1 MIQSIGKYD
10 VLERLGQGSQGI
22 VYRAM
27 DNDLQR
33 IVAIKV
39 IEHSD
44 GDEQVFSQSLRREAM
59 LAAGLDHPHITT
71 IFDFQ
76 VESNYSYI
84 AMEFVPDSLQKLLAQ
99 NRNLPWQ
106 TAMAIVGQIASALQ
120 YAHDNGV
127 VHRDIKP
134 QNILMTDNGVVKV
147 CDFGIARAFGAH
159 TIGNASL
166 VDGTPSYMA
175 PEQWDSS
182 SVNAKL
188 DQYALG
194 ILLYEIIAGHPPFI
208 ADSMEA
214 LYIQHRNASV
224 PPFPL
229 ELGVPAYVEQII
241 TKATQKDPQDR
252 YADISCFIDIDPSID
267 LDLATD
273 TAEVDQPV
281 SILQPSKLS
290 QHCCLCSRLLSATF
304 LLGGV
309 CDEPGCETVIC
320 QSCWGIRRRRLCPAH
335 VLYQSSTASTDSE
348 DHKSADLSS
357 TLSLATFPLIKSRIL
372 DGFISRM
379 DQLRNIQTLDGIVLS
394 NGYVRKSMSD
404 GLRSSRDSDGHL
416 RLRPSLNSN
425 RAPRF
430 STVRYSFRVDPKLAR
445 TAFADLV
452 IEIRV
457 LEPETMNYELAGAKP
472 VSVKTFAE
480 MLEKDRLLA
489 LKSKHHLLLGI
500 YAFCGWDDASQ
511 ELLTSRDPQKRFLN
525 PNISPALIGSDLDS
539 IVWNSSDPI
548 VSQLGHYFKS
558 SFEDEVEDCR
568 DTIKFRMSDSTVY
581 LIRNLT
587 EIDGFTPAVSE
598 RAVESLIKEGSF
610 SLSEELG
617 ERFIVNKE
625 VI

>member
-106 TAMAIVGQIASALQ
+106 TALAIVGQIASALQ

-252 YADISCFIDIDPSID
+252 YADISCFIDIDTSID

-281 SILQPSKLS
+281 SILQPSK
-290 QHCCLCSRLLSATF
+290 
-304 LLGGV
+304 
-309 CDEPGCETVIC
+309 
-320 QSCWGIRRRRLCPAH
+320 
-335 VLYQSSTASTDSE
+335 
-348 DHKSADLSS
+348 
-357 TLSLATFPLIKSRIL
+357 
-372 DGFISRM
+372 
-379 DQLRNIQTLDGIVLS
+379 
-394 NGYVRKSMSD
+394 
-404 GLRSSRDSDGHL
+404 
-416 RLRPSLNSN
+416 
-425 RAPRF
+425 
-430 STVRYSFRVDPKLAR
+430 
-445 TAFADLV
+445 
-452 IEIRV
+452 
-457 LEPETMNYELAGAKP
+457 
-472 VSVKTFAE
+472 
-480 MLEKDRLLA
+480 
-489 LKSKHHLLLGI
+489 
-500 YAFCGWDDASQ
+500 
-511 ELLTSRDPQKRFLN
+511 
-525 PNISPALIGSDLDS
+525 
-539 IVWNSSDPI
+539 
-548 VSQLGHYFKS
+548 
-558 SFEDEVEDCR
+558 
-568 DTIKFRMSDSTVY
+568 
-581 LIRNLT
+581 
-587 EIDGFTPAVSE
+587 
-598 RAVESLIKEGSF
+598 
-610 SLSEELG
+610 
-617 ERFIVNKE
+617 
-625 VI
+625 